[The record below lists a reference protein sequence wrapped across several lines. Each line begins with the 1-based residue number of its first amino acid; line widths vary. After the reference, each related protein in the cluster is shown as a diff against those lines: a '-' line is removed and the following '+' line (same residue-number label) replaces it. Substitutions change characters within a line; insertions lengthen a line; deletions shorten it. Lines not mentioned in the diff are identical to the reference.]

1 MSSSSVGVSQP
12 SPECFQSCTGVKRK
26 NFSTKNLPH
35 ASVVSKSVSADR
47 VSSSTHSPTVDRAS
61 AVPTLSPT
69 VSSSDDENVS
79 MTNNPPKRARS
90 FPTTT
95 ISEQSTVPPTSGE
108 TTQDESHRQWY
119 TSSLAHADKFALSF
133 SSQRV
138 RVTGSINGQ
147 VIENITLDTATD
159 LSLIHI

>member
-35 ASVVSKSVSADR
+35 ASVVSKSVSADC

-90 FPTTT
+90 IPTTT
-95 ISEQSTVPPTSGE
+95 ISEQSPNPPTSG
-108 TTQDESHRQWY
+108 TTTHEPHQEWYASPLASRQ
-119 TSSLAHADKFALSF
+119 LVP
-133 SSQRV
+133 QRV
-138 RVTGSINGQ
+138 RVSGSINGQ
-147 VIENITLDTATD
+147 VTKVQYSNTL
-159 LSLIHI
+159 IQY